1 MSPPAHH
8 PGFIAF
14 DSTARVLPFHA
25 CSLTE
30 SPARGTTHRSE
41 MWGVPGASETV
52 IGNYTSTFYGMAATA
67 VKAVDESLRIG
78 GPA

>member
-1 MSPPAHH
+1 
-8 PGFIAF
+8 
-14 DSTARVLPFHA
+14 
-25 CSLTE
+25 
-30 SPARGTTHRSE
+30 